1 MEKINPRLKQPAE
14 HALFFKRDRDIHG
27 GGQGKKR
34 KKRMAAEP
42 MNFLNAP

>member
-1 MEKINPRLKQPAE
+1 MHFFLNVTEIYMEEAR
-14 HALFFKRDRDIHG
+14 
-27 GGQGKKR
+27 GKKG

>member
-14 HALFFKRDRDIHG
+14 HALFLNMTEMYMEEAR
-27 GGQGKKR
+27 GKKG